1 MTQNT
6 IGVDISKDRLDVYRF
21 SDGERRQFGND
32 AAGFRALIAF
42 AGKNAGRVVFEP
54 TGPYHRAFETA
65 LAQKELP
72 LVKVN
77 PRQARRFAEATGKLA
92 KTDRIDAA
100 NLARMG
106 AVLDLKPT
114 DPKPEIL
121 NELYELYVAREAL
134 VKDRTAAKN
143 RAKQLTLPLLR
154 QQNSKRL
161 AQIERQI
168 EVIETEI
175 EARLKAH
182 SDLARRL
189 EILTSIPGVSKITAF
204 ALLIAMPEL
213 GSLEGKQ
220 AASLAGLAPV
230 ARQSGRWAR
239 RAFIAGGRA
248 NVRQALYMPALVAAR
263 FNKDLK
269 AKYDQLIKIGKP
281 PKLAI
286 AAIMRKLVV
295 LANALLRKDRCWVEK
310 PA

>member
-1 MTQNT
+1 
-6 IGVDISKDRLDVYRF
+6 
-21 SDGERRQFGND
+21 
-32 AAGFRALIAF
+32 
-42 AGKNAGRVVFEP
+42 
-54 TGPYHRAFETA
+54 
-65 LAQKELP
+65 
-72 LVKVN
+72 
-77 PRQARRFAEATGKLA
+77 
-92 KTDRIDAA
+92 
-100 NLARMG
+100 
-106 AVLDLKPT
+106 
-114 DPKPEIL
+114 
-121 NELYELYVAREAL
+121 
-134 VKDRTAAKN
+134 
-143 RAKQLTLPLLR
+143 
-154 QQNSKRL
+154 
-161 AQIERQI
+161 
-168 EVIETEI
+168 
-175 EARLKAH
+175 
-182 SDLARRL
+182 
-189 EILTSIPGVSKITAF
+189 
-204 ALLIAMPEL
+204 MPEL